1 MPKTKDVGKW
11 KVKWQVEKYRGNLP
25 TEEDRKLF
33 KPYEV
38 LEGEGN
44 LLLNEGIDE
53 LWDLLTGVGGTAY
66 SNANARIGV
75 GNSNTAAVATQTALI
90 GGSTEL
96 KGMEATY
103 PLSTSQAVTF
113 RSSFGSSEGNFAWE
127 EWTVDNGAS
136 ANKNLNRR
144 VVSLG
149 TKVSGTTWVFT
160 VTITLS

>member
-1 MPKTKDVGKW
+1 MPDTKEAIKW
-11 KVKWQVEKYRGNLP
+11 NAKWSVEKYKGDLP
-25 TEEDRKLF
+25 TEKDREGI

-38 LEGEGN
+38 INGKGN

-53 LWDLLTGVGGTAY
+53 LWDLVTGAGGTAY

-75 GNSNTAAVATQTALI
+75 GNSNTAAVATQTALL
-90 GGSTEL
+90 GGSSEF

-103 PLSTSQAVTF
+103 PLSTSQAATF
-113 RSSFGSSEGNFAWE
+113 RASFGSSEGNFAWE
-127 EWTVDNGAS
+127 EWTIDNGAG

-144 VVSLG
+144 VVVLG